1 MQPSN
6 PIIVRVIQEPAETTT
21 IGDVLLGSLGLV
33 GALILAAAFLG
44 LLLGGMLIGIKLLR
58 ARYNLEPTID
68 LQELRVTPGA
78 TRGSEAVK
86 S

>member
-1 MQPSN
+1 VQPSD

-21 IGDVLLGSLGLV
+21 IGDVLLGSLGLA
-33 GALILAAAFLG
+33 GALILAAAALG
-44 LLLGGMLIGIKLLR
+44 LLLGGILIGIKLVR

-78 TRGSEAVK
+78 TRQSETL
-86 S
+86 

>member
-1 MQPSN
+1 VQPSD

-21 IGDVLLGSLGLV
+21 IGDVLLGSLGLA
-33 GALILAAAFLG
+33 GALILAAAALG
-44 LLLGGMLIGIKLLR
+44 LLLGGLLIGIKLVR

-78 TRGSEAVK
+78 TRQSETL
-86 S
+86 

>member
-1 MQPSN
+1 MQPSD

-21 IGDVLLGSLGLV
+21 IGDVLLGSLGLA
-33 GALILAAAFLG
+33 GALILAAAALG
-44 LLLGGMLIGIKLLR
+44 LLLGGILIGIKLVR

-78 TRGSEAVK
+78 TRQSETL
-86 S
+86 